1 MRLFSFVFVWLVIC
15 SSEAGL
21 LVAMSG
27 GSSPLMILPMFL
39 FVVPALL
46 AGVDVWHFISDKLP
60 TRGKERSEFVELVR
74 FVACWLIVS
83 VPVTAALLVLYW
95 WSPQMFSKIHSDFD
109 CWRMAMS
116 ICIWH
121 GFLSLSLIAHRE
133 RALSI
138 SYFVACLKDF
148 SHNELA

>member
-1 MRLFSFVFVWLVIC
+1 MRLFSFVFVLLVLC
-15 SSEAGL
+15 GSEACL
-21 LVAMSG
+21 LTAMSG
-27 GSSPLMILPMFL
+27 GSLLTILLMFL
-39 FVVPALL
+39 LVVPALL
-46 AGVDVWHFISDKLP
+46 AGVDAWHFISGKLP
-60 TRGKERSEFVELVR
+60 PRGKKRSEFVELAR

-95 WSPQMFSKIHSDFD
+95 WSPLMFSKIHSDFD

-121 GFLSLSLIAHRE
+121 GFLSLSLIARRE

-138 SYFVACLKDF
+138 GYFVTWLKEF
-148 SHNELA
+148 SRNEARA